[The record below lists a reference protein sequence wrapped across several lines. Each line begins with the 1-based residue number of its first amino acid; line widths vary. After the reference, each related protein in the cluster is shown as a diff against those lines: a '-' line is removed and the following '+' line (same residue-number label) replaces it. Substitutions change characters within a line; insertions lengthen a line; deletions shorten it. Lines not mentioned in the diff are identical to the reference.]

1 MKKRKRVTKRAAKR
15 TIKLWA
21 VLALAVSF
29 IIVQTVQIVA
39 EASDGNVDLSNPS
52 VVVNSISELQNA
64 VENAEDGAVI
74 GINSVITVDTNVGQ
88 MGSNESDKHLYL
100 VRVNGNACF
109 DIVQGGNL
117 TLCNMTIDGNKS
129 YLAGYQPMFLVTG
142 MLFLNNCTVQN
153 CSSPNQG
160 GAVFIEGNGNLV
172 TEGVVFD
179 GNSAYQGGHI
189 YSGGSANL
197 NNSIFKNGT
206 AASDGGAVKVCS
218 GTFLSL
224 SNCKLYENRASAYG
238 GGISNSGNTTL
249 SGSII
254 YGNTAPAGADIAND
268 IHASRFV
275 MDSITDV
282 AAVYEEAGV
291 TPVEWVYDCSES
303 TPDIEALFDST
314 NPDSLLKLIYENHN
328 SDGGDTGNDE
338 NGGDNSGDD
347 TGGSGDNTDNAG
359 DVSGNDTGNTGNDEN
374 NTGNGDNNA
383 GDNAGNT
390 GDNGNNAGNDNT
402 GNSVSTS
409 TNSGTIPQ
417 TAGTADSH
425 DNKSTTS
432 TTTNNYYTYNT
443 PANNT
448 TASEKKSSNNQTETK
463 EDVNAVKDTEKAG
476 NTDVQETKDISGIS
490 ADSAN
495 VQIPDNIKLNLNN
508 VDIVYEMTDGVSNI
522 EISNERK
529 ESGQAD
535 NASVVPATSVA
546 AGEVPAVE
554 SSEKESAL
562 NWYEIIKMILLAA
575 ILLVVI
581 PKPTVRRT
589 ANSTD

>member
-1 MKKRKRVTKRAAKR
+1 MKKRKKTTKREVKR
-15 TIKLWA
+15 TMKLWTVLTMA
-21 VLALAVSF
+21 VLF

-52 VVVNSISELQNA
+52 LVVNSISELQNA
-64 VENAEDGAVI
+64 VENADDGAVI
-74 GINSVITVDTNVGQ
+74 GIDSVITVDTNVGQ
-88 MGSNESDKHLYL
+88 LGSNESGKHLYL
-100 VRVNGNACF
+100 VRVNGNAGF
-109 DIVQGGNL
+109 DIVSGGNL

-129 YLAGYQPMFLVTG
+129 YLAGYQSMFHVSG

-172 TEGVVFD
+172 TEGAIFD

-189 YSGGSANL
+189 YSNGSANL
-197 NNSIFKNGT
+197 NNSIFKNGN

-268 IHASRFV
+268 IYSSRFE
-275 MDSITDV
+275 MDSIANV
-282 AAVYEEAGV
+282 IVVYEEVGV

-314 NPDSLLKLIYENHN
+314 NPDSLLKLVYEEHR
-328 SDGGDTGNDE
+328 SDGGDTGDNEGD
-338 NGGDNSGDD
+338 GDNSGDNIGDSGDD
-347 TGGSGDNTDNAG
+347 TGNSG
-359 DVSGNDTGNTGNDEN
+359 DVSGNDTGNNGNGEN
-374 NTGNGDNNA
+374 NTSNGDNNA
-383 GDNAGNT
+383 GST
-390 GDNGNNAGNDNT
+390 GGGGNNAE
-402 GNSVSTS
+402 NSNAGAAAST
-409 TNSGTIPQ
+409 TPQ
-417 TAGTADSH
+417 TTGTADSH

-443 PANNT
+443 PANN
-448 TASEKKSSNNQTETK
+448 ASDSEKKSSSNQAETK
-463 EDVNAVKDTEKAG
+463 EDVSAVKDTETTK
-476 NTDVQETKDISGIS
+476 NTDVQETKDNSDVS

-508 VDIVYEMTDGVSNI
+508 VDIVYEMTYGVSNI
-522 EISNERK
+522 EISNERN
-529 ESGQAD
+529 QAD
-535 NASVVPATSVA
+535 DSAIASTVSTTTDEISVA
-546 AGEVPAVE
+546 E
-554 SSEKESAL
+554 SSEKESVL
-562 NWYEIIKMILLAA
+562 NWYEIIKMILLTA

-581 PKPTVRRT
+581 PKSAVGKT
-589 ANSTD
+589 ANSIE